1 MSASKSSVS
10 EPHAAVAALLKPG
23 AHGATGG
30 QPVKFAVRDVDI
42 VQVLARK
49 GRAEDAAA
57 ALAASHGIE
66 LPGPT
71 RAAGGDAL
79 AALWVQ
85 PDGWFLIA
93 PRGAEGALA
102 RAVKEAVGDAAAV
115 IDQTHGRSI
124 ITLSGAR
131 AAWVLAKECRIDLHG
146 PGFGPGRV
154 ASTTIAHLA
163 CTVHQRDTVPTYDL
177 IVFTT
182 FARYFIEAM
191 THAAEE
197 TGYVVT

>member
-1 MSASKSSVS
+1 MSVS

-30 QPVKFAVRDVDI
+30 QPVRLAVRDVDI
-42 VQVLARK
+42 VQLLARK

-57 ALAASHGIE
+57 AIKAAYGFD
-66 LPGPT
+66 LPSPG
-71 RAAGGDAL
+71 RSAGGDAL

-102 RAVKEAVGDAAAV
+102 RAVKAAVGDAGSV
-115 IDQTHGRSI
+115 IDQTHGRSV

-131 AAWVLAKECRIDLHG
+131 ATWVLAKECRVDLH
-146 PGFGPGRV
+146 PAAFGPGRV
-154 ASTTIAHLA
+154 ASTQIAHLA
-163 CTVHQRDTVPTYDL
+163 CTIHQRDAAPTYDL

-182 FARYFIEAM
+182 FAKSFMESL

-197 TGYVVT
+197 TGYVVS